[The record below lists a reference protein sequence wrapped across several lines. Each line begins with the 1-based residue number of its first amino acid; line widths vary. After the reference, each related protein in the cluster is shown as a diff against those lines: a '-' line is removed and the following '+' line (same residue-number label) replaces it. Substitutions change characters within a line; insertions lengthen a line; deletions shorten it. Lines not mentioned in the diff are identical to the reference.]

1 MMSDIMLIASCF
13 FYLILQIVILQVLHF
28 KQVVIFLKPQIF
40 LLFDDQPCHDVIH
53 QKCSCVYKEKSYG
66 VLWLQSKL

>member
-1 MMSDIMLIASCF
+1 MSDIMLIASCF

-40 LLFDDQPCHDVIH
+40 LLFDDQPCYDVIH
-53 QKCSCVYKEKSYG
+53 QKRPCVYKEQSYG